1 MSMMSP
7 LQQEWTLL
15 QQQHEQ
21 YERGA
26 LLIKLAGVALFA
38 LGLAWRIGPHWLGLV
53 ALLLWGQ
60 EAMLKTYQARI
71 AARLLR
77 VEQGLLPAA
86 AADRQALPA
95 FQLHSEWAASRPGGL
110 ALLGGYA
117 RSACKPT
124 VAFPHALL
132 LLASL
137 ALILC

>member
-1 MSMMSP
+1 MSP
-7 LQQEWTLL
+7 LQEEWTLL
-15 QQQHEQ
+15 QQQHEH

-26 LLIKLAGVALFA
+26 LLIKLAGVTLFA
-38 LGLAWRIGPHWLGLV
+38 FGLAWRLGPHWLGLV

-71 AARLLR
+71 GARLLR
-77 VEQGLLPAA
+77 IEQGLLSAA
-86 AADRQALPA
+86 APDRQDLAA

-110 ALLGGYA
+110 ALLAGYA

-132 LLASL
+132 LLASI
-137 ALILC
+137 ALTLR